1 MMGGH
6 TGSFCL
12 WTCVCVVIQDI
23 FVWVCMCGGHTGYFC
38 VGVHVRGSYRIICMV
53 LTETNRTIDGFR
65 SGSHES

>member
-1 MMGGH
+1 MMGGSYRVFLFVGVH
-6 TGSFCL
+6 VRGSYRVFL
-12 WTCVCVVIQDI
+12 
-23 FVWVCMCGGHTGYFC
+23 F